1 MLILS
6 DINVYEATV
15 PDRMHHLDLG
25 LFHYQIEYTRELLKK
40 QHGRSLVDELDRRLA
55 AIPRFSGIKIFA
67 NGLQSI
73 SRLTA
78 NEYRNL
84 MKIMIFAVDNLYDAN
99 INNIENFTSNKNL
112 VKVYE
117 SWNIMYMMSRYEMFK
132 ESDLEK
138 FQVCILF
145 FISSY
150 KNIDCLFIHQ
160 NFRNQ
165 YMIGLEDSSK
175 YFNMFPPPN

>member
-117 SWNIMYMMSRYEMFK
+117 S
-132 ESDLEK
+132 
-138 FQVCILF
+138 
-145 FISSY
+145 
-150 KNIDCLFIHQ
+150 
-160 NFRNQ
+160 
-165 YMIGLEDSSK
+165 
-175 YFNMFPPPN
+175 